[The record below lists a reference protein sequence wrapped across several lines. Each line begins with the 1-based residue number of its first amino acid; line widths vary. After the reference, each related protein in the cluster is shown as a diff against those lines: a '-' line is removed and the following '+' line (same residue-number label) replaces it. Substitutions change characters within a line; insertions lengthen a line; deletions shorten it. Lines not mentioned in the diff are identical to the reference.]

1 LPRPNAWESRAVRI
15 ATVLSWRL
23 GQDALGCA
31 LGRRSAA
38 EAAGDHINA
47 DLYRGVSTV
56 LADRG
61 GVFGRSRA
69 RASPT

>member
-1 LPRPNAWESRAVRI
+1 MRI

-23 GQDALGCA
+23 GQDALRCA
-31 LGRRSAA
+31 QARRREA

-56 LADRG
+56 IADRG
-61 GVFGRSRA
+61 GVFGRSRV
-69 RASPT
+69 R